1 MCDPMSIA
9 VTAMTVVSTGAQM
22 YGQQQQ
28 YEAAAQRAEAQ
39 NKMYAQ
45 NRQNTYKAL
54 GREYGDI
61 NTRQSQEQQLATEEK
76 EQRTR
81 ESRSQMARSR
91 VAAGE
96 AGISGNT
103 VHLGLRDIGGAAAR
117 DRSTIDR
124 NLNWT
129 LGQLQRQKQSRQTAA
144 VNRINSVSKGQ
155 PPSRGAALAG
165 MASTAASGVT
175 QAASLQPQNNSFGGS
190 SPRPYGGS
198 GWANKTYT
206 R

>member
-1 MCDPMSIA
+1 MCDPVSIA
-9 VTAMTVVSTGAQM
+9 STAMTVVSTGAQM

-28 YEAAAQRAEAQ
+28 YEMAAQRAEAQ
-39 NKMYAQ
+39 NKMYTQ

-61 NTRQSQEQQLATEEK
+61 NTRQSQEQQAATEEK

-81 ESRSQMARSR
+81 EARSQMARAR

-96 AGISGNT
+96 AGITGNT
-103 VHLGLRDIGGAAAR
+103 VHLGLRDIGGSAAR

-155 PPSRGAALAG
+155 PPSKGAALAG
-165 MASTAASGVT
+165 MASTAASGV
-175 QAASLQPQNNSFGGS
+175 ASMASMQPQNNSYGS
-190 SPRPYGGS
+190 SSYGGS

>member
-1 MCDPMSIA
+1 MCDPVSIA
-9 VTAMTVVSTGAQM
+9 STAMTVVSTGAQM

-28 YEAAAQRAEAQ
+28 YEMAAQRAEAQ
-39 NKMYAQ
+39 NKMYTQ

-61 NTRQSQEQQLATEEK
+61 NTRQSQEQQAATEEK

-81 ESRSQMARSR
+81 EARSQMARAR

-96 AGISGNT
+96 AGITGNT
-103 VHLGLRDIGGAAAR
+103 VHLGLRDIGGSAAR
-117 DRSTIDR
+117 DRF
-124 NLNWT
+124 
-129 LGQLQRQKQSRQTAA
+129 
-144 VNRINSVSKGQ
+144 NSVSKGQ
-155 PPSRGAALAG
+155 PPSKGAALAG
-165 MASTAASGVT
+165 MASTAASGV
-175 QAASLQPQNNSFGGS
+175 ASMASMQPQNNSYGS
-190 SPRPYGGS
+190 SSYGGS